1 MKPITENEDK
11 EFYYRIDFYWQA
23 IAVYAVALVLY
34 SLLRGT
40 IDSGQLSI
48 TLHDPIV
55 VLLAIFVITTA
66 IGAGISRF
74 MNRRLI
80 FTANGIILRNRFRE
94 RIFHKNDI
102 QRISFGKERPSREG
116 AYRIVKIRIAGR
128 RRLLRIR
135 PAGFDNE
142 RELTR
147 SLTQLKRSISP
158 KVMAK

>member
-1 MKPITENEDK
+1 MKTSVSQEDK

-74 MNRRLI
+74 MNRRI
-80 FTANGIILRNRFRE
+80 IITSEGITLRNRFRE
-94 RIFHKNDI
+94 RVFHKNDI
-102 QRISFGKERPSREG
+102 LRISFGRERRSREG
-116 AYRIVKIRIAGR
+116 AYRIVKVRVASR

-142 RELTR
+142 RALTHAL
-147 SLTQLKRSISP
+147 SQLKRGLTTKS
-158 KVMAK
+158 K

>member
-1 MKPITENEDK
+1 MKPLTNQEDK

-48 TLHDPIV
+48 TLHDPFV
-55 VLLAIFVITTA
+55 VLLAVFVITTA

-74 MNRRLI
+74 MNRRI
-80 FTANGIILRNRFRE
+80 IITNEGITLRNRFRE
-94 RIFHKNDI
+94 RTFPKQDI
-102 QRISFGKERPSREG
+102 LRITFGKERRSREG
-116 AYRIVKIRIAGR
+116 AYRIVKVRVAGR

-142 RELTR
+142 RALTH
-147 SLTQLKRSISP
+147 SLTQLKRSLPVKS
-158 KVMAK
+158 K